1 MPISFLECHRNC
13 LDDVSGCIFVVCFFF
28 YILSDFFDKVEM
40 HKILFQEKLNFILG
54 IKISVFSSR
63 ISDC

>member
-1 MPISFLECHRNC
+1 MMIKSLILC
-13 LDDVSGCIFVVCFFF
+13 LDDVTGRIFVACFFF
-28 YILSDFFDKVEM
+28 YIFSDFFDKLEM

-54 IKISVFSSR
+54 MKISVFSSR